1 MAIKLPPF
9 PQAPEP
15 PVARF
20 KPDGTPTAIQ
30 VEYDAKLK
38 RYLLAL
44 AAAAGA
50 S

>member
-1 MAIKLPPF
+1 MPIKLPAF
-9 PQAPEP
+9 PQQPEP
-15 PVARF
+15 TVPRF

-30 VEYDAKLK
+30 VEYEARLK

-50 S
+50 N